1 MTIKGLLLTAGLI
14 ASVGCANLPKGSQQ
28 ELEVKEKIA
37 EGFAPVAFVA
47 ASSVV
52 PFTYKGQI
60 AHGEWIACKANS
72 SKATALLMHSDRA
85 GYAKEKFCAGW
96 VAQTFLASGYD
107 VVTVNRP
114 GYGGSD
120 GEPDFIGAESMLS
133 LGVVLPAAITAAGLP
148 HPVSL
153 VWGYDTGATAAALAA
168 KKLSGIKT
176 AILGGG
182 VYDYDDTLRTTGDD
196 YLRTD
201 LTAIKRAGG
210 DKAFED
216 RSVAYDL
223 NGLPGNIVI
232 YHGTNDKA
240 VPLAQAKAFHDSLVS
255 NGHFR
260 VTYQVVVGQGHDL
273 PWLYHRQLL
282 EAMLKQSAQ

>member
-1 MTIKGLLLTAGLI
+1 MSRFFALVFGVTSLTSC
-14 ASVGCANLPKGSQQ
+14 ASLPKGANQ
-28 ELEVKEKIA
+28 ELEVRDKISDNI
-37 EGFAPVAFVA
+37 APVPFVA
-47 ASSVV
+47 GGSVV
-52 PFTYKGQI
+52 PFTYKGQL
-60 AHGEWIACKANS
+60 ARGEWISCKTEGA
-72 SKATALLMHSDRA
+72 KATALLMHSDRA
-85 GYAKEKFCAGW
+85 GFAKEKLCSGW
-96 VAQTFLASGYD
+96 IAQTFLASGYD

-120 GEPDFIGAESMLS
+120 GEPDFIGAESLLS
-133 LGVVLPAAITAAGLP
+133 LSVVLPAALTAAGIP
-148 HPVSL
+148 NPISV

-168 KKLSGIKT
+168 KRLGGIKT

-182 VYDYDDTLRTTGDD
+182 VYDYDETLRTTSDE

-232 YHGTNDKA
+232 YHGMNDKA

-273 PWLYHRQLL
+273 PWPYHRHLI
-282 EAMLKQSAQ
+282 EAMLKQPVQ